1 MTISWKGNAKHNH
14 AGRDAE
20 LGKLTYIIGGN
31 MNVFSIMENN
41 MEVPQNTK
49 NRTPTIQLSN

>member
-31 MNVFSIMENN
+31 YECMQHYGKQYGGSSEH
-41 MEVPQNTK
+41 
-49 NRTPTIQLSN
+49 